1 MQARRRVR
9 TLGNHGR
16 TEYDPA
22 SSRSLRTSGM
32 HPNAWFS
39 DPLAEVIA
47 LLQPRSAYTRTIVGA
62 GRWAVRYGA
71 FGLPSFCAVLEGGCR
86 LAVQGQAAIELRQ
99 GDFVLLPATPG
110 FMMSSL
116 EAGAT
121 PVDLSAQ
128 QIAADAMRLDGGA
141 GAPLGPDEALRHGD
155 PEGAPDLRMLGGYF
169 EFGSPDA
176 AMLVSLL
183 PALLHVRG
191 VPRLSLLVGQ
201 VGEETRTRRAGR
213 ILVMARFVELM
224 LIEALRS
231 CAEAGD
237 GTDAAPA
244 GLLRGL
250 SDPRLAQALRAMH
263 AAPGKDWTVV
273 QLAAE
278 AALSRSAFYDRF
290 SKAMGLPPMEYL
302 LAWRMA
308 LAKNLL
314 RGQSLSIQQVAERV
328 GFGSASAFSTAFRRA
343 VGMAPGRF
351 AKT

>member
-1 MQARRRVR
+1 M
-9 TLGNHGR
+9 
-16 TEYDPA
+16 PA
-22 SSRSLRTSGM
+22 S
-32 HPNAWFS
+32 AWSS

-47 LLQPRSAYTRTIVGA
+47 LLQPRSAYSRSIVGT

-86 LAVQGQAAIELRQ
+86 LAVQGQEAIELRQ

-110 FMMSSL
+110 FAMSSL

-121 PVDLSAQ
+121 PIDLSAQ
-128 QIAADAMRLDGGA
+128 QIAAEAMRLDGGA
-141 GAPLGPDEALRHGD
+141 GAGLALDEALRHGD
-155 PEGAPDLRMLGGYF
+155 PEGEPNLRLLGGYF

-176 AMLVSLL
+176 ALLVSLL

-191 VPRLSLLVGQ
+191 APRLSLLVGQ
-201 VGEETRTRRAGR
+201 VAEETRTRRSGR
-213 ILVMARFVELM
+213 MLVMARFVELM

-231 CAEAGD
+231 CAEAGGD
-237 GTDAAPA
+237 PDAVPP

-263 AAPGKDWTVV
+263 AAPGRPWTVV

-278 AALSRSAFYDRF
+278 AALSRSAFYERF
-290 SKAMGLPPMEYL
+290 SKGLGLPPMEYL

-308 LAKNLL
+308 LAKDLL
-314 RGQSLSIQQVAERV
+314 RSRSLSIQQVAERV
-328 GFGSASAFSTAFRRA
+328 GFGSASTFSTAFRRA
-343 VGMAPGRF
+343 AGMAPGRF

>member
-1 MQARRRVR
+1 M
-9 TLGNHGR
+9 TLAA
-16 TEYDPA
+16 P
-22 SSRSLRTSGM
+22 S
-32 HPNAWFS
+32 S

-47 LLQPRSAYTRTIVGA
+47 LLQPRSAYSRSIVGA

-110 FMMSSL
+110 FVMSSL
-116 EAGAT
+116 EDGAT
-121 PVDLSAQ
+121 PLDLSAQ
-128 QIAADAMRLDGGA
+128 QVAAEAMHLDGGA
-141 GAPLGPDEALRHGD
+141 EAGPPLDDILRHGD
-155 PEGAPDLRMLGGYF
+155 PAGVPDLRLLGGYF

-176 AMLVSLL
+176 VLLVSLL

-191 VPRLSLLVGQ
+191 VPRLSQLVGQ

-213 ILVMARFVELM
+213 RLVMARFVELM

-231 CAEAGD
+231 AAEGSD
-237 GTDAAPA
+237 SHDVVPP

-263 AAPGKDWTVV
+263 AAPGRPWTVV

-290 SKAMGLPPMEYL
+290 SQALGLPPMAYL
-302 LAWRMA
+302 QAWRMA
-308 LAKNLL
+308 LAKDLL
-314 RGQSLSIQQVAERV
+314 RSQTLSIQQVAERV
-328 GFGSASAFSTAFRRA
+328 GFGSASTFSTAFHRA
-343 VGMAPGRF
+343 VGVPPGRF
-351 AKT
+351 GRGSAPM

>member
-1 MQARRRVR
+1 M
-9 TLGNHGR
+9 
-16 TEYDPA
+16 PA
-22 SSRSLRTSGM
+22 S
-32 HPNAWFS
+32 AWFS

-47 LLQPRSAYTRTIVGA
+47 LLQPRSAYSRSIVGA

-86 LAVQGQAAIELRQ
+86 LAVQGQVAIELRQ

-110 FMMSSL
+110 FVMSSL

-121 PVDLSAQ
+121 PLDLSAQ
-128 QIAADAMRLDGGA
+128 QIAAEAMRLDGGA
-141 GAPLGPDEALRHGD
+141 GAGLPLDEALRHGD
-155 PEGAPDLRMLGGYF
+155 PEGTPDLRLLGGYF

-176 AMLVSLL
+176 ALLVSLL

-191 VPRLSLLVGQ
+191 VPRLSLLVAQ
-201 VGEETRTRRAGR
+201 VGEETRTRRSGR
-213 ILVMARFVELM
+213 MLVMARFVELM

-231 CAEAGD
+231 CAEAVGSA
-237 GTDAAPA
+237 DAVPP

-263 AAPGKDWTVV
+263 AAPGRPWTVV

-290 SKAMGLPPMEYL
+290 SKALGLPPMEYL
-302 LAWRMA
+302 MAWRMA
-308 LAKNLL
+308 LAKDLL
-314 RGQSLSIQQVAERV
+314 RSRSMSIQQVAERV
-328 GFGSASAFSTAFRRA
+328 GFGSASTFSTAFRRA
-343 VGMAPGRF
+343 AGVAPGRF
-351 AKT
+351 GRT